1 MAKRMI
7 FSSSPT
13 TKRISMTRTPSAKK
27 GPPNSAPK
35 QSGYRKQMRQKG
47 LTYGKGY

>member
-27 GPPNSAPK
+27 GPK